1 MTTLPEEAVKAAKD
15 VLYYANP
22 NDIERAL
29 TAAAPHLSAVRVKK
43 LEWREDICRKSF
55 ISDVGAVS
63 YSVFWDDDAEWCD
76 IPEPYDLIRGEDDGD
91 TLGSFETAD
100 EAKAAAQA
108 DYEARILSA
117 LEPSATDMG
126 NPITLTYTNYR
137 GETSE
142 RAITPIRPWF
152 GSTEWHPEPQWLL
165 RAYDHDKGAER
176 DFALKD
182 FGRQQPSAARELALV
197 DALEVAKN
205 ELQAWIKCA
214 DENGLCVT
222 STPHVIDHIDI
233 ALASLSSPGHADA
246 GKLVEG
252 DGWMPIESA
261 PNNNAILVH
270 YDDGNIELISADDN
284 MFSWIAYT
292 VKEDFCTKPT
302 HWRPLPLPPVEGGKN
317 D

>member
-1 MTTLPEEAVKAAKD
+1 MTV
-15 VLYYANP
+15 
-22 NDIERAL
+22 
-29 TAAAPHLSAVRVKK
+29 VKK
-43 LEWREDICRKSF
+43 LKWTKGVVDIAQPMPGMKYVACSTTPKGSWAF
-55 ISDVGAVS
+55 WLDHAPETH
-63 YSVFWDDDAEWCD
+63 SVFTSEEA
-76 IPEPYDLIRGEDDGD
+76 
-91 TLGSFETAD
+91 
-100 EAKAAAQA
+100 AKAAAQA
-108 DYEARILSA
+108 DYSARILSA
-117 LEPSATDMG
+117 LEPSAARPCTCHPDDNPPVPCAGKYALSDCQSAAREELMKQIREGTAHGFLNDGSQLEG
-126 NPITLTYTNYR
+126 NPDLDCPYCC
-137 GETSE
+137 
-142 RAITPIRPWF
+142 
-152 GSTEWHPEPQWLL
+152 GSGHNG
-165 RAYDHDKGAER
+165 DV
-176 DFALKD
+176 
-182 FGRQQPSAARELALV
+182 QPSAARELALV